1 MSGLI
6 GTDTVTDL
14 VEAYADKNAGRGKTL
29 SVTGYTVND
38 GFGGGNYTVTT
49 QTDATGVIGKAA
61 LTLTATANT
70 KTYDGTT
77 SAAATPTVSGLIGTD
92 TVTDLVE
99 AYADKNAGRG
109 KTLSV
114 TGYTVNDG
122 FGGGNY
128 AVRTVADSTG
138 AIDQAAITV
147 TGGAATKTFGD
158 PDPALPYQLTL
169 GALFGGDT
177 LTGALTRAPGETAGV
192 YSTLVGSL
200 SAPSNYKLTFVGGQL
215 TITGSPEPTYN
226 AASNLNVYN
235 FDTSSP
241 LSSQVPGVPPGAGD
255 NGEGS
260 GSTSSDLQI
269 HKDNKFKSKNISV
282 SGKGN

>member
-1 MSGLI
+1 M
-6 GTDTVTDL
+6 
-14 VEAYADKNAGRGKTL
+14 
-29 SVTGYTVND
+29 
-38 GFGGGNYTVTT
+38 
-49 QTDATGVIGKAA
+49 IGKAA